1 MFGKGKGKEVEEDE
15 EELKEALG
23 GRAVDASLRPGNHEV
38 ALREVQIGL
47 VRCVACL
54 VHVLKKSGV
63 ASIAR
68 SEEGD
73 DDDDGGVAVVDP
85 FFFRALC
92 ELVRAEE
99 EVAE

>member
-1 MFGKGKGKEVEEDE
+1 LM
-15 EELKEALG
+15 EALG
-23 GRAVDASLRPGNHEV
+23 GRAVELRPGNHEV
-38 ALREVQIGL
+38 ALREVQVGL

-63 ASIAR
+63 ASVGAG
-68 SEEGD
+68 SEEEED
-73 DDDDGGVAVVDP
+73 DEEGGVAAVDQ